1 MSLGGGIFESQNHN
15 IPGTWVNFVSADRAK
30 GDIGIRGTVAVP
42 FEFEWGEQN
51 KVIELSYDD
60 FVRESQKLFG
70 YKYNHE
76 KMLPLRELFRN
87 ATKLL
92 VSKINGGSV
101 ATCDLGKAKYPG
113 TRGNNLKIVVQTNVD
128 DVSKKDIYT
137 YLGLEIVHKQ
147 TIKDIDEIRDNDY
160 IVFNKETELTLTAGT
175 PLTGGTNE
183 AVQGESYSLFL
194 DSVSSYGFNVLCCP
208 AIDKD
213 IKQVFLEFT
222 KHMRDSMGVKFQVVG
237 YKMDDADYEGTVSVE
252 NDISTVG
259 ADKQN
264 LVYWTA
270 GALAG
275 CNLNESCTNKTYNG
289 EYEINTNYSQ
299 IELEEFA
306 TMGKFVFHKVGQEYR
321 VLKDINTFVEFT
333 DVQNDEFGS
342 NQSIRTLDYIANSIA
357 SLFGNKYSGKRQ
369 NTADSR
375 MALWNDIVNLHT
387 ELLNIGAIEDFKPE
401 DITVEKGESKN
412 TVIVNSAIKL
422 VGAIEKMYMN
432 VIVA

>member
-15 IPGTWVNFVSADRAK
+15 ILGAWVNFVSADRAK

-42 FEFEWGEQN
+42 IEFEWGEQN
-51 KVIELSYDD
+51 KVVELSYDD

-70 YKYNHE
+70 YIYSHE
-76 KMLPLRELFRN
+76 KMLPVRELFRN

-92 VSKINGGSV
+92 VSRINGGSV
-101 ATCDLGKAKYPG
+101 ATCELAEARYPG

-137 YLGLEIVHKQ
+137 YLDYELVHKQ
-147 TIKDIDEIRDNDY
+147 TIKDKDEIRDNDY
-160 IVFNKETELTLTAGT
+160 IVFKKETELTLTAGT
-175 PLTGGTNE
+175 PLEGGTNE

-194 DSVSSYGFNVLCCP
+194 DAVSSYGFNVLCCP
-208 AIDKD
+208 ATVKE

-222 KHMRDSMGVKFQVVG
+222 KYMRDSLGVKFQTVG
-237 YKMDDADYEGTVSVE
+237 CKMNDADYEGVVSVE
-252 NDISTVG
+252 NDISTGG
-259 ADKQN
+259 ANKHN

-275 CNLNESCTNKTYNG
+275 CKLNESCANKTYDG

-299 IELEEFA
+299 IELEEFV

-321 VLKDINTFVEFT
+321 VLKDINTLVKFT
-333 DVQNDEFGS
+333 DNKNDEFSS
-342 NQSIRTLDYIANSIA
+342 NQSIRILDYIANSIA
-357 SLFGNKYSGKRQ
+357 GIFGSKYSGKRQ

-375 MALWNDIVNLHT
+375 TALWNDIVNLHT
-387 ELLNIGAIEDFKPE
+387 DLLDIGAIEDFKPE
-401 DITVEKGESKN
+401 DITVEKGDSKN
-412 TVIVNSAIKL
+412 TVIVNDAITL
-422 VGAIEKMYMN
+422 VRAIEKLYMN

>member
-1 MSLGGGIFESQNHN
+1 MSLGGGIFESQSHN
-15 IPGTWVNFVSADRAK
+15 IPGTWVNFVSTDRAK
-30 GDIGIRGTVAVP
+30 GDIGIKGTVAVP

-137 YLGLEIVHKQ
+137 YLGLELVHKQ

-160 IVFNKETELTLTAGT
+160 IVFNKETELTPTAGT

-183 AVQGESYSLFL
+183 VVQGESYSLFL
-194 DSVSSYGFNVLCCP
+194 DAVSSYGFNVLCCP
-208 AIDKD
+208 AIDKELKS
-213 IKQVFLEFT
+213 IFIEFT
-222 KHMRDSMGVKFQVVG
+222 KHMRDSLGVKFQTVG
-237 YKMDDADYEGTVSVE
+237 YKMTDADYEGVVSIE
-252 NDISTVG
+252 NDISTNG
-259 ADKQN
+259 ADKHN

-275 CNLNESCTNKTYNG
+275 CNLNESCANKTYNG

-299 IELEEFA
+299 IELEEFI

-321 VLKDINTFVEFT
+321 VLKDINTLVKFT
-333 DVQNDEFGS
+333 DDKNDEFSS
-342 NQSIRTLDYIANSIA
+342 NQSIRILDYIANSIA
-357 SLFGNKYSGKRQ
+357 GIFGSKYSGKRQ

-375 MALWNDIVNLHT
+375 TALWNDIVNLHT
-387 ELLNIGAIEDFKPE
+387 GLLDIGAIEDFKPE
-401 DITVEKGESKN
+401 DITVKKGDSKN
-412 TVIVNSAIKL
+412 TVIVNDAITL
-422 VGAIEKMYMN
+422 VGAMEKMYMN